1 MEGRRLTLP
10 RNPRPPFGAS
20 VGQSAQASLTPN
32 HPYRF
37 RTALWRCLETKR
49 RTSPSRNY
57 FPPAFR
63 TGSSAIPSCFRTAAA
78 ELPTRSIASRS
89 SASVMPRCLVQ
100 YLTSSGWS
108 IAILLRSAF
117 AMFFGID
124 IGRPS
129 YRRQPLI
136 AAVGAPLRRACVPT
150 SNTVGAAQRTST
162 VKIPKH
168 DAFAQHFLRKK
179 RHIAGVGSSG
189 SLELSERLRR
199 PS

>member
-1 MEGRRLTLP
+1 MVGRRLTLP
-10 RNPRPPFGAS
+10 RNPTPPFGAS
-20 VGQSAQASLTPN
+20 VGQSARASLTPN
-32 HPYRF
+32 HPYQF

-49 RTSPSRNY
+49 RNSPPCNY
-57 FPPAFR
+57 FPPALR

-117 AMFFGID
+117 AVFFGID

-129 YRRQPLI
+129 YRRLRRQPLI
-136 AAVGAPLRRACVPT
+136 AAVGATPPSGLRSDQQHLGSRA
-150 SNTVGAAQRTST
+150 RTST
-162 VKIPKH
+162 VKIPEH

-179 RHIAGVGSSG
+179 HHIAGVGSS
-189 SLELSERLRR
+189 SR
-199 PS
+199 